1 MAALGCIDCAAVV
14 GLRIGAGLAQFLF
27 APSGTALPGKAPD
40 RRSVSDLW
48 IHTRSA
54 VFAGRQACSGLVIQ
68 SAVVHG
74 TRFVLCRRGRSDYLG
89 PPSLHQ
95 PDEHR
100 TQSRLGCGGHA
111 VYCKL
116 GVCHFLCGVRLACFF
131 IAEHTYI
138 C

>member
-14 GLRIGAGLAQFLF
+14 SLRIGAGLAQFLF
-27 APSGTALPGKAPD
+27 APSGKALPGKAPD
-40 RRSVSDLW
+40 RGSVSDLW
-48 IHTRSA
+48 IHTRST
-54 VFAGRQACSGLVIQ
+54 VFTARPYCSGLVVQ
-68 SAVVHG
+68 STAVHG
-74 TRFVLCRRGRSDYLG
+74 TRFIFRRHCHSDYLG

-95 PDEHR
+95 PDEQR